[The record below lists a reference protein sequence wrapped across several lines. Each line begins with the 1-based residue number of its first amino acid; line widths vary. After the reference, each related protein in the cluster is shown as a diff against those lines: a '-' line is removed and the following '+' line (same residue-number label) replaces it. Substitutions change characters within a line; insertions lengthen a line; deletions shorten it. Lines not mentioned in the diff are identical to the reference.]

1 MGISQSIFPT
11 HDAGLGG
18 GVLYTDFVLRRFNW
32 VLGRLLWDWEE
43 KYHYHDWDK
52 GTQTFYY
59 LFLWRD
65 ETEWWLC
72 WFCLLKFKIH
82 PVRGKHAEVACENF
96 CLAPILWTGKF
107 WTPIFLSARRADQNV
122 RGLVLNRSNN
132 SCGRLNHWMEVS
144 CFFMPEEKIS
154 NFQLCSIACP
164 HWLTPDCH
172 QWDQDLDCARPW
184 SSVTWH
190 TMPIDMVEPF
200 FRITEGFPEPKYS
213 QQWCTA

>member
-1 MGISQSIFPT
+1 MVSCIRILCRGDSTGCWAGCCEIERKNITIMTEIKEHRPSIICSCE
-11 HDAGLGG
+11 GL
-18 GVLYTDFVLRRFNW
+18 
-32 VLGRLLWDWEE
+32 
-43 KYHYHDWDK
+43 
-52 GTQTFYY
+52 
-59 LFLWRD
+59 

-200 FRITEGFPEPKYS
+200 FRITEGFPKPKYS